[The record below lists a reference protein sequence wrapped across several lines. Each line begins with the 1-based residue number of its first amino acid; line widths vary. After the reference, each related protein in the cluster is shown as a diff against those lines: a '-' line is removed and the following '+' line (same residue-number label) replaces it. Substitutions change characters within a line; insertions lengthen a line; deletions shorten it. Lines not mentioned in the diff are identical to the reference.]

1 MIYERSSRLP
11 SSEDELFVSE
21 SDPAEY
27 PPLELRRFNPS
38 LKGNDDGAVLL
49 CFLTLFFFKPP
60 LPDRRNFRSPGRTLL
75 FRRSIDFFFLTR
87 AQKAK
92 KALFIFNQSD

>member
-75 FRRSIDFFFLTR
+75 FRRSIDFFFFDTR
-87 AQKAK
+87 AKSEK
-92 KALFIFNQSD
+92 SVVYF